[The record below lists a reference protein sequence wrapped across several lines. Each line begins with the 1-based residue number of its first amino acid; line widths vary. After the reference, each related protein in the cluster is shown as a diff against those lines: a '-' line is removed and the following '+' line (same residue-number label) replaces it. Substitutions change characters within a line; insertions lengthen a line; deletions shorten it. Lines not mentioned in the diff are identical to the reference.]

1 MTIQLSS
8 LQYNMLATFADQPN
22 TFHMTIEEAQKFD
35 QRPFGSMLKRE
46 YVVYR
51 PGRGF
56 HITTKGRRAHDDFLT
71 AEISRKNFSA
81 PLTHW
86 FDPTAYGL
94 TLVKAA
100 KGASAA

>member
-1 MTIQLSS
+1 MTIRLSS

-22 TFHMTIEEAQKFD
+22 TYHMTVEDAGKFD

-46 YVVYR
+46 YVAYR

-56 HITTKGRRAHDDFLT
+56 HITAKGRREHDEFLT
-71 AEISRKNFSA
+71 AEIARKNFSA
-81 PLTHW
+81 PLTHY

-94 TLVKAA
+94 TPHLVRAV
-100 KGASAA
+100 KGAA